1 MNSNFYKIY
10 EIFQQLHND
19 NMTGIKHDH
28 KYECN
33 MARNIINCCAE
44 IITGDN
50 LTLFNIMDGIDGLAF
65 SIKEKTQDAES
76 CVLNA
81 EYLKNDAGAL
91 DKLATKLHNI
101 IQED

>member
-33 MARNIINCCAE
+33 MVRNIINCCVE

-50 LTLFNIMDGIDGLAF
+50 LALFNIMDGIDGLAF
-65 SIKEKTQDAES
+65 SIKEKTQD
-76 CVLNA
+76 A